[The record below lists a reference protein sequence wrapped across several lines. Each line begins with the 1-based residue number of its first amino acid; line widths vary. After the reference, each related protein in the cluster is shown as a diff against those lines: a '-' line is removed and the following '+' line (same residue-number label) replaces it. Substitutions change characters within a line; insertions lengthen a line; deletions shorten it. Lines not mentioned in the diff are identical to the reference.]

1 MPNRQIYQ
9 LDAGTVA
16 TTDVIAKQDT
26 SGIDE
31 AKKITIQQVLDK
43 QATEPQSFTGN
54 KAFAPNVLQV
64 FNNANGVQAQA
75 SYDES
80 ANETTQLV
88 IPQGEDDGQGTYYG
102 TIQYQETM
110 PTSLPP
116 DGAAG
121 GDLTGTYPNPTLAV
135 SGVAAGSYTNANITV
150 DAKGRVTAAS
160 NGGNGA
166 FNYEYLFITGTNST
180 NATLITKTFT
190 GVLPNAPSANYCK
203 LPASPNAGDTIY
215 ISNYDATMDLH
226 IVGNTGQDILIT
238 GVSGG
243 GGSVTDFHAGTAV
256 GQVYNFKALS
266 STVWSLTITP
276 SYISQEKT
284 YKVYSASIDA
294 NSGSPTAT
302 IQQNDFVGTTFSVTN
317 PANGVIRIT
326 ASNPIFTSGKSYH
339 IGSTI
344 NNAGDVYF
352 LNGFAASTTIFTF
365 NIRRYD
371 GTQSSTPNF
380 SNVLFEIR
388 VYN

>member
-1 MPNRQIYQ
+1 MANRQIYE
-9 LDAGTVA
+9 LDSAA
-16 TTDVIAKQDT
+16 LASTDVIPKQDA
-26 SGIDE
+26 SGSAE
-31 AKKITIQQVLDK
+31 AKKVTIQNVLDL
-43 QATEPQSFTGN
+43 QAEEGQSYNTN
-54 KAFAPNVLQV
+54 PKAFAPEILQV
-64 FNNANGVQAQA
+64 FNNSNGVAAKA
-75 SYDES
+75 SYDE
-80 ANETTQLV
+80 AATEDTHL
-88 IPQGEDDGQGTYYG
+88 IAPQGVDDGGGTYYG
-102 TIQYQETM
+102 TIQYQENM

-135 SGVAAGSYTNANITV
+135 SGVTAGSYTNANITV
-150 DAKGRVTAAS
+150 DAKGRVTAAT
-160 NGGNGA
+160 NGSGGQA
-166 FNYEYLFITGTNST
+166 FTYESI
-180 NATLITKTFT
+180 NA
-190 GVLPNAPSANYCK
+190 
-203 LPASPNAGDTIY
+203 
-215 ISNYDATMDLH
+215 
-226 IVGNTGQDILIT
+226 
-238 GVSGG
+238 VSGG
-243 GGSVTDFHAGTAV
+243 STDIEKQFTNIGTLSGSPINANAILPNTAFSTIGDVYYITNRSANLNLEIGTNGSDLIV
-256 GQVYNFKALS
+256 PLGTSTGLGTYNLNVKNQVLKFQYLS
-266 STVWSLTITP
+266 TNVWGMSISP